1 MFALCMFI
9 FWLKLKYKKVKIEY
23 NNNQR
28 EKNIF
33 WDFVIVILTPLCLF
47 FIYYD
52 YDYALFG
59 QTLKIIPSTKRCE
72 VLALHRIWQGYEA
85 TSGNY
90 VLEYSYHQVSEIVWL
105 MTRGS
110 STYCLVVGIY

>member
-9 FWLKLKYKKVKIEY
+9 FWLKWNTKKVKIEY

-33 WDFVIVILTPLCLF
+33 WDFVIFILTPLCLF

-52 YDYALFG
+52 YDYASFG

-72 VLALHRIWQGYEA
+72 VLTLHRIWQGYEA